1 VEVSLYQP
9 VKSFFE
15 RLGFSVKGE
24 VRGCDLVATREGE
37 PPLVCIVELKLG
49 LSFELILQAVDR
61 LRIAD
66 DVWVA
71 VPETRRGRDHD
82 GRAHRLCRLLGIGL
96 LTVNLRRT
104 RVEVLVEPAPYRPRA
119 NLRKRNLLMQ
129 EFARRR
135 GDPTHGGST
144 RKPIMT
150 AYRQVALDCAAA
162 MRDGPKRPRDLRDIT
177 PKAGTIL
184 YDNVYGWFERVQN
197 GVYRLAPL
205 GIEALTTWLPEPASP
220 PLASPPR
227 KGRRKNGVSRSDRR
241 RLARD
246 QHLQQGAD

>member
-1 VEVSLYQP
+1 MEVTLYQP
-9 VKSFFE
+9 VKAFFE

-24 VRGCDLVATREGE
+24 VRGCDLVATRNAE

-61 LRIAD
+61 MRIAD
-66 DVWVA
+66 DVWIA
-71 VPETRRGRDHD
+71 VPQTRRGRDHD

-96 LTVNLRRT
+96 LTVNARRT
-104 RVEVLVEPAPYRPRA
+104 RVEILVEPAPYRPRA

-135 GDPTHGGST
+135 GDPTQGGST
-144 RKPIMT
+144 RRPIMT
-150 AYRQVALDCAAA
+150 AYRQVALECAAA
-162 MRDGPKRPRDLRDIT
+162 MRDGPKRPRELRVIT
-177 PKAGTIL
+177 PDAGAIL
-184 YDNVYGWFERVQN
+184 YRNVYGWFERVQA
-197 GVYRLAPL
+197 GVYRLSPA
-205 GIEALTTWLPEPASP
+205 GMEALATWLPEPAAV
-220 PLASPPR
+220 PLESKPTR
-227 KGRRKNGVSRSDRR
+227 GRRKNGVPRPHRR

>member
-1 VEVSLYQP
+1 MEVTLYQP

-24 VRGCDLVATREGE
+24 VRTCDLVAVRDGE

-66 DVWVA
+66 DVWIA

-82 GRAHRLCRLLGIGL
+82 GRAHRLCKLLGIGL
-96 LTVNLRRT
+96 LTVNARRT
-104 RVEVLVEPAPYRPRA
+104 RVDVVVEPAPYRPRA

-129 EFARRR
+129 EFTRRR
-135 GDPTHGGST
+135 GDPMQGGST
-144 RKPIMT
+144 RRPIMT
-150 AYRQVALDCAAA
+150 AYRQVALECAVA
-162 MRDGPKRPRDLRDIT
+162 MREGPKRPRDLRHLT
-177 PKAGTIL
+177 PRAGAIL
-184 YDNVYGWFERVQN
+184 YQNVYGWFERVQN
-197 GVYRLAPL
+197 GVYQLAPL
-205 GIEALTTWLPEPASP
+205 GIEALATWLPDPPAA
-220 PLASPPR
+220 PLESQAE
-227 KGRRKNGVSRSDRR
+227 KGRKKNGVSRSHRR